1 MELLSPKLDI
11 VFKTLFTTKDS
22 QDILSDFLASVLDID
37 AEDIKD
43 IQIQNTELMPDS
55 LEQKY
60 SRLDI
65 AMKVNDKLINV
76 EMQVKK
82 LKDFKERVLF
92 YWAKLYTR
100 DLKESEAYRK
110 LRQTISINILDFNMF
125 DCEECHSIFRL
136 REETRNELFTDKCRF
151 DFLELPKPETDNSEQ
166 VKRLRKWLRFFNMK
180 TEEDAEM
187 LTETNDRIM
196 NKAVFILKQM
206 SEDEKLREA
215 ARIRERALHDEAS
228 YIQDAIEDGMA
239 KGLAQGRAEGI
250 AEGRAEGIAENR
262 NMMIESMRLA
272 GIPQEQID
280 KVIAMNKSL

>member
-22 QDILSDFLASVLDID
+22 QDILSDFLASVLDINP
-37 AEDIKD
+37 EDIKD
-43 IQIQNTELMPDS
+43 IQIQNTELMPNS

-65 AMKVNDKLINV
+65 AMKLDDKLINV

-136 REETRNELFTDKCRF
+136 REDTRHELLTDKCRF
-151 DFLELPKPETDNSEQ
+151 DFLELPKAETDNSIQ
-166 VKRLRKWLRFFNMK
+166 IKRLRKWLKFFNMK

-187 LTETNDRIM
+187 LTKTDDRIM
-196 NKAVFILKQM
+196 TKAVHFLKQM
-206 SEDEKLREA
+206 SEDDKLREA

-228 YIQDAIEDGMA
+228 YIQDAIEDGIA
-239 KGLAQGRAEGI
+239 IGRAEGI
-250 AEGRAEGIAENR
+250 AEGEAKGSAKTR

-272 GIPQEQID
+272 GIPQDQID
-280 KVIAMNKSL
+280 SIVAAAENSTN